1 MPSDESISM
10 GRWSKAA
17 NGVGVMSTRSTGIF
31 LPPPVELSRPLASG
45 RASPLGS
52 YGDSDKT
59 LGHPMNLSTLE
70 QLECCGQEIAN
81 GPGWGSSG
89 LCRSGIGVISLTT
102 R

>member
-1 MPSDESISM
+1 
-10 GRWSKAA
+10 
-17 NGVGVMSTRSTGIF
+17 
-31 LPPPVELSRPLASG
+31 
-45 RASPLGS
+45 
-52 YGDSDKT
+52 
-59 LGHPMNLSTLE
+59 MNLSTLE